1 MPRFAQVILD
11 RSTGKVLD
19 YEIPAE
25 WQGRV
30 GEGSRVR
37 VPLRNRQ
44 VQATVV
50 STSDSTT
57 AKGVRPIAAVMDKR
71 PQMTPVLM
79 RLAKWMA
86 EYYACVE
93 QDALRCILPRA
104 VREAGHAPLQR
115 RFAALT
121 GTPDASVI
129 EAISKRAPRQAA
141 VLDFLQKAAAPV
153 AVARL
158 LEETGAADAAL
169 KSLAKRGLISIN
181 TEEVRRAPRG
191 SQDFVATKPPELSA
205 EQEKALEGIRPALQ
219 DPAKHKPIVL
229 KGITGSGKTEVYL
242 RAIAEVIGRGKTA
255 LVLVPE
261 ISLTPQTVE
270 RFSSRFAPLGIEVA
284 VLHSHLSEGE
294 RHDEWHRVRDGHA
307 RIVIGARGAVFAP
320 LENLGLI
327 VIDEEHDTSYKQDEG
342 PRYHARDLAV
352 VRGKMEPCAVLLGS
366 ATPSL
371 ESFENCRKGKYDLIE
386 LTHRHDGCVLPVFR
400 VVDMRLRSKDGERND
415 QFISPKLALAIEA
428 RLAKAEQTILFLNR
442 RGFFTVLACK
452 ACGKKVECPHCSV
465 SLALHR
471 AEDRARCHLCGY
483 SMNPPRRCPDCGD
496 PQIAFSGVGTEK
508 VEAAVRKIFPQA
520 RVARMDSDTMTRKNA
535 YHETLGAFRRRQI
548 DILVGTQ
555 MIAKGLHFPG
565 VTLVGIIS
573 ADSALHLP
581 DFRAGERTFQL
592 LVQVAGRAGRG
603 DAEGEVI
610 VQTFSPAHPSLQ
622 FAKSHDFDGFAAHEL
637 EMRKNFGHPP
647 FSHLVL
653 LTARADMQQKAEF
666 AARLVV
672 QHLEKSVPH
681 SIMVSPAAP
690 APLARVRGMYRY
702 QIVVRG
708 QQIRAMTKAIKET
721 LACLKLPKE
730 THVAVDV
737 DPMAVL

>member
-1 MPRFAQVILD
+1 
-11 RSTGKVLD
+11 LD
-19 YEIPAE
+19 YEIPEGWAA
-25 WQGRV
+25 RV
-30 GEGSRVR
+30 AAGSRVR

-44 VQATVV
+44 VIGTVV
-50 STSDSTT
+50 SVSETTS
-57 AKGVRPIAAVMDKR
+57 AKGVRPIAAVMDER

-79 RLAKWMA
+79 KLAKWMA
-86 EYYACVE
+86 DYYGCDE
-93 QDALRCILPRA
+93 QDALRCVLPRA
-104 VREAGHAPLQR
+104 VRETGHAPLKR
-115 RFAALT
+115 KFAVLAREVGAEELEAL
-121 GTPDASVI
+121 AR
-129 EAISKRAPRQAA
+129 KAPRQAA
-141 VLDFLQKAAAPV
+141 AVECLQKADGPV
-153 AVARL
+153 AVANL
-158 LEETGAADAAL
+158 AAQTGAADATL
-169 KSLAKRGLISIN
+169 KTLERRGLIAITS
-181 TEEVRRAPRG
+181 EEVRRAPRG
-191 SQDFVATKPPELSA
+191 SEEFVPSLPPELSA
-205 EQEKALEGIRPALQ
+205 EQESALQGIRPALR
-219 DPAKHKPIVL
+219 DPGAHKPIVL

-242 RAIAEVIGRGKTA
+242 RAIGEVIDAGKTA

-270 RFSSRFAPLGIEVA
+270 RFSSRFAPLGIDVA

-294 RHDEWHRVRDGHA
+294 RHDEWHRVRDGKA

-320 LENLGLI
+320 LDNLGLI

-371 ESFENCRKGKYDLIE
+371 ESYENCRKGKYDLLE
-386 LTHRHDGCVLPVFR
+386 LNHRHDGCVLPVFR

-415 QFISPKLALAIEA
+415 QFISPKLATAIES
-428 RLAKAEQTILFLNR
+428 RLAKGEQTILFLNR

-452 ACGKKVECPHCSV
+452 ACGKTVECPNCSV
-465 SLALHR
+465 SLTLHR
-471 AEDRARCHLCGY
+471 AEDRARCHICGHAEK
-483 SMNPPRRCPDCGD
+483 PPRRCPQCQD

-508 VEAAVRKIFPQA
+508 VEAVVKKMFPKA

-535 YHETLGAFRRRQI
+535 YHETLGAFRARKI

-610 VQTFSPAHPSLQ
+610 VQTFTPAHPSLQ
-622 FAKSHDFDGFAAHEL
+622 FAKSHDFDGFADHEL
-637 EMRKNFGHPP
+637 EMRGNFGHPP
-647 FSHLVL
+647 YSHIVL
-653 LTARADMQQKAEF
+653 ITARADTAQKAEF
-666 AARLVV
+666 AARTLA
-672 QHLEKSVPH
+672 QKLSSSVPP
-681 SIMVSPAAP
+681 SVMVSPAAP

-702 QIVVRG
+702 QVVARG
-708 QQIRAMTKAIKET
+708 KQIRVLTKAIREAIK
-721 LACLKLPKE
+721 AIKLPKDV
-730 THVAVDV
+730 HVAVDV

>member
-11 RSTGKVLD
+11 RSTGRPLD
-19 YEIPAE
+19 YEIPAG
-25 WQGRV
+25 WNDRV
-30 GEGSRVR
+30 AEGSRVR

-44 VQATVV
+44 AIGTVV
-50 STSDSTT
+50 SVSDTT
-57 AKGVRPIAAVMDKR
+57 TVPGVRPIAAVMDER
-71 PQMTPVLM
+71 PQMTPVLLK
-79 RLAKWMA
+79 LAKWMA
-86 EYYACVE
+86 DYYACDE

-104 VREAGHAPLQR
+104 VRETGNAPLKR
-115 RFAALT
+115 RFAALAC
-121 GTPDASVI
+121 PVSADELAVLRR
-129 EAISKRAPRQAA
+129 KAPRQAA
-141 VLDFLQKAAAPV
+141 AVEHLQNARGPV
-153 AVARL
+153 PVARL
-158 LEETGAADAAL
+158 AAETGVGDAAL
-169 KSLAKRGLISIN
+169 KSLATRGLVTITTAS
-181 TEEVRRAPRG
+181 VRRAPFAAEE
-191 SQDFVATKPPELSA
+191 FVATDPPRLSA
-205 EQEKALEGIRPALQ
+205 EQKRALEGIRPALAN
-219 DPAKHKPIVL
+219 PRAHKPIVL

-242 RAIAEVIGRGKTA
+242 RAIGEVLDAGGTA

-270 RFSSRFAPLGIEVA
+270 RFASRFAPKGIGVA

-294 RHDEWHRVRDGHA
+294 RHDEWHRVRDGKA

-320 LENLGLI
+320 LQNLGLI

-352 VRGKMEPCAVLLGS
+352 VRGTMEPCAVLLGS

-371 ESFENCRKGKYDLIE
+371 ESFENCRKGKYDLLE

-400 VVDMRLRSKDGERND
+400 VVDMRLQGRGGGLND
-415 QFISPKLALAIEA
+415 RFLSPKLCQAIES
-428 RLAKAEQTILFLNR
+428 RLAKGEQTILFLNR

-452 ACGKKVECPHCSV
+452 ACGKNVQCPHCSV

-471 AEDRARCHLCGY
+471 AEDLARCHLCGY
-483 SMNPPRRCPDCGD
+483 SQKPPRRCPQCHD

-508 VEAAVRKIFPQA
+508 VEAAVRKIFPKA
-520 RVARMDSDTMTRKNA
+520 RVARMDSDTMTRKGA
-535 YHETLGAFRRRQI
+535 YHEALGAFRSRKT

-610 VQTFSPAHPSLQ
+610 VQTFTPFHPSLQ
-622 FAKSHDFDGFAAHEL
+622 FAKSHDFDGFAGQEL
-637 EMRKNFGHPP
+637 EMRQKFGHPP
-647 FSHLVL
+647 FSHVVL
-653 LTARADMQQKAEF
+653 ITARADTEQKAEF
-666 AARLVV
+666 SAQTLAR
-672 QHLEKSVPH
+672 HLASAVPPGVM
-681 SIMVSPAAP
+681 ISPAAP

-702 QIVVRG
+702 QIVARG
-708 QQIRAMTKAIKET
+708 RRIRALTKAIRT
-721 LACLKLPKE
+721 AIRGLKLPKDV
-730 THVAVDV
+730 HVVVDV

>member
-1 MPRFAQVILD
+1 MFRFAQVILD
-11 RSTGKVLD
+11 RSTGKTLD
-19 YEIPAE
+19 YEIPGG
-25 WQGRV
+25 WNGRV
-30 GEGSRVR
+30 AAGSRVR

-44 VQATVV
+44 VIGTVV
-50 STSDSTT
+50 SVSETTS
-57 AKGVRPIAAVMDKR
+57 AKGVRPIAAVMDER

-79 RLAKWMA
+79 KLAKWMA
-86 EYYACVE
+86 EYYGCDE

-104 VREAGHAPLQR
+104 VRETGHAPLKR
-115 RFAALT
+115 KFAALARQVSAQEIDT
-121 GTPDASVI
+121 LRGKA
-129 EAISKRAPRQAA
+129 ARQAA
-141 VLDFLQKAAAPV
+141 VLEYLQRAGGPV
-153 AVARL
+153 AVAKL
-158 LEETGAADAAL
+158 IADLGSSDAAL
-169 KSLAKRGLISIN
+169 KTLARRGLVDLTS
-181 TEEVRRAPRG
+181 EEVRRAPRG
-191 SQDFVATKPPELSA
+191 SEEFVATKPPELST
-205 EQEKALEGIRPALQ
+205 EQQKALDGIRPALR
-219 DPAKHKPIVL
+219 DPSQHKPIVL

-242 RAIAEVIGRGKTA
+242 RAIAEVLEAGKTA

-270 RFSSRFAPLGIEVA
+270 RFASRFTPLGIEVA

-294 RHDEWHRVRDGHA
+294 RHDEWHRVRDGKA

-320 LENLGLI
+320 LDNLGLI

-371 ESFENCRKGKYDLIE
+371 ESFENCRKGKYDLLE
-386 LTHRHDGCVLPVFR
+386 LNHRHDGCVLPVFR

-415 QFISPKLALAIEA
+415 QFISPKLAGAIES
-428 RLAKAEQTILFLNR
+428 RLAKGEQTILFLNR

-452 ACGKKVECPHCSV
+452 ACGKKVECPNCSV
-465 SLALHR
+465 SLALHKK
-471 AEDRARCHLCGY
+471 EDLARCHICGHAQK
-483 SMNPPRRCPDCGD
+483 PPRKCPQCHD

-508 VEAAVRKIFPQA
+508 VEAAVRKMFPKA
-520 RVARMDSDTMTRKNA
+520 RVARMDSDTMTRKDA
-535 YHETLGAFRRRQI
+535 YHETLGAFRSRKI

-610 VQTFSPAHPSLQ
+610 VQTFTPAHPSLQ
-622 FAKSHDFDGFAAHEL
+622 FAKSHDFDGFADHEL
-637 EMRKNFGHPP
+637 EMRGNFGHPP
-647 FSHLVL
+647 YSHIVL
-653 LTARADMQQKAEF
+653 ITARADTAQKAEF
-666 AARLVV
+666 AARTLAQKLSAAVPP
-672 QHLEKSVPH
+672 SV
-681 SIMVSPAAP
+681 MVSPAAP

-702 QIVVRG
+702 QVVARG
-708 QQIRAMTKAIKET
+708 KQIRALTAAIRET
-721 LACLKLPKE
+721 IKSIKLPKDA
-730 THVAVDV
+730 HIAVDV

>member
-11 RSTGKVLD
+11 RSTGKTLD
-19 YEIPAE
+19 YEIPAG
-25 WQGRV
+25 WDGRV
-30 GEGSRVR
+30 AAGSRVR

-44 VQATVV
+44 AIGTVV
-50 STSDSTT
+50 AVAETTS
-57 AKGVRPIAAVMDKR
+57 AEGVRPLAAVMDER
-71 PQMTPVLM
+71 PQMTPVLLK
-79 RLAKWMA
+79 LAKWMA
-86 EYYACVE
+86 EYYGCDE
-93 QDALRCILPRA
+93 QDALRCVLPRA
-104 VREAGHAPLQR
+104 VRETGHAPLKR
-115 RFAALT
+115 KFASLAKPASAEEMAALRT
-121 GTPDASVI
+121 
-129 EAISKRAPRQAA
+129 KAPRQAA
-141 VLDFLQKAAAPV
+141 VLAYLQTNGPV

-158 LEETGAADAAL
+158 AAETGASDAAVKTL
-169 KSLAKRGLISIN
+169 VRRGWVEV
-181 TEEVRRAPRG
+181 TAEEVRRAPLG
-191 SQDFVATKPPELSA
+191 SEEFVASVPPVLSA
-205 EQEKALEGIRPALQ
+205 EQEHALEGIRPALR
-219 DPAKHKPIVL
+219 DPGGHRPIVL

-242 RAIAEVIGRGKTA
+242 RAIDEVLQAGKTA

-261 ISLTPQTVE
+261 IALTPQTVE
-270 RFSSRFAPLGIEVA
+270 RFSSRFAPQGIEVA

-294 RHDEWHRVRDGHA
+294 RHDEWHRVRSGQA

-320 LENLGLI
+320 LANPGLI
-327 VIDEEHDTSYKQDEG
+327 VIDEEHDNSYKQDEG

-371 ESFENCRKGKYDLIE
+371 ETFENCRKGKYDLLE

-415 QFISPKLALAIEA
+415 QFISPKLGLAIEA
-428 RLAKAEQTILFLNR
+428 RLAKGEQTILFLNR

-452 ACGKKVECPHCSV
+452 SCGKNVECPHCSV
-465 SLALHR
+465 SLALHKK
-471 AEDRARCHLCGY
+471 EDLARCHICGY
-483 SMNPPRRCPDCGD
+483 AQKPPRRCPQCHD

-508 VEAAVRKIFPQA
+508 VEAAVRKMFPSA
-520 RVARMDSDTMTRKNA
+520 RVARMDSDTMTRKGA
-535 YHETLGAFRRRQI
+535 YHETLGAFRSRKI

-637 EMRKNFGHPP
+637 EMRHNFGHPP
-647 FSHLVL
+647 YSHLVL
-653 LTARADMQQKAEF
+653 LTARADTAQKAEF
-666 AARLVV
+666 AARTLAQKLTAAV
-672 QHLEKSVPH
+672 QQSV
-681 SIMVSPAAP
+681 MVSPAAP

-702 QIVVRG
+702 QVVARG
-708 QQIRAMTKAIKET
+708 KQIRSLTKAVKES
-721 LACLKLPKE
+721 LGSLKLPKDV
-730 THVAVDV
+730 HVAVDV
-737 DPMAVL
+737 DPVALL

>member
-11 RSTGKVLD
+11 RSTGKTLD
-19 YEIPAE
+19 YEIPAG
-25 WQGRV
+25 WDGRV
-30 GEGSRVR
+30 AAGSRVR

-44 VQATVV
+44 VIGTVV
-50 STSDSTT
+50 AVAETTS
-57 AKGVRPIAAVMDKR
+57 AKGVRPLAAVMDER

-79 RLAKWMA
+79 KLAKWMA
-86 EYYACVE
+86 EYYGCDE
-93 QDALRCILPRA
+93 QDALRCVLPRA
-104 VREAGHAPLQR
+104 VRETGHAPLKR
-115 RFAALT
+115 KFASLAKPVSAEEIAALR
-121 GTPDASVI
+121 P
-129 EAISKRAPRQAA
+129 KAPRQAA
-141 VLDFLQKAAAPV
+141 VLEHLQANGPV

-158 LEETGAADAAL
+158 TAETGASDAAV
-169 KSLAKRGLISIN
+169 KTLARRGLVQV
-181 TEEVRRAPRG
+181 TAEEVRRAPLG
-191 SQDFVATKPPELSA
+191 SEEFVASKPPVLSA
-205 EQEKALEGIRPALQ
+205 EQEHALEGIRPALR
-219 DPAKHKPIVL
+219 DPAAHKPIVL

-242 RAIAEVIGRGKTA
+242 RAIDEVLQAGKTA

-261 ISLTPQTVE
+261 IALTPQTVE
-270 RFSSRFAPLGIEVA
+270 RFSSRFTPQGIEVA

-294 RHDEWHRVRDGHA
+294 RHDEWHRVRSGQA

-327 VIDEEHDTSYKQDEG
+327 VIDEEHDNSYKQDEG

-371 ESFENCRKGKYDLIE
+371 ESFENYRKGKYDLLE
-386 LTHRHDGCVLPVFR
+386 LSHRHDGCVLPVFR

-415 QFISPKLALAIEA
+415 QFISPKLGLAIEA
-428 RLAKAEQTILFLNR
+428 RLAKGEQTILFLNR

-452 ACGKKVECPHCSV
+452 SCGKNVECPHCSV
-465 SLALHR
+465 SLALHKK
-471 AEDRARCHLCGY
+471 EDLARCHICGY
-483 SMNPPRRCPDCGD
+483 AQKPPRRCPECHD

-508 VEAAVRKIFPQA
+508 VEAVVRKMFPSA
-520 RVARMDSDTMTRKNA
+520 RVARMDSDTMTRKGA
-535 YHETLGAFRRRQI
+535 YHETLGAFRSRKI

-637 EMRKNFGHPP
+637 EMRHNFGHPP
-647 FSHLVL
+647 YSHLVL
-653 LTARADMQQKAEF
+653 LTARADTAQKAEF
-666 AARLVV
+666 AARTLA
-672 QHLEKSVPH
+672 QKLTAAVPH
-681 SIMVSPAAP
+681 SVMVSPAAP

-702 QIVVRG
+702 QVVARG
-708 QQIRAMTKAIKET
+708 KQIRALTKAIKES
-721 LACLKLPKE
+721 LGAIKLPKDV
-730 THVAVDV
+730 HVAVDV
-737 DPMAVL
+737 DPMALL

>member
-1 MPRFAQVILD
+1 MPCFAQVILD
-11 RSTGKVLD
+11 RSTGKTLD
-19 YEIPAE
+19 YEIPAGWE
-25 WQGRV
+25 GRV
-30 GEGSRVR
+30 AAGSRVR

-44 VQATVV
+44 VIGTVV
-50 STSDSTT
+50 AVTETTS
-57 AKGVRPIAAVMDKR
+57 AKGVRPLAAVMDER

-79 RLAKWMA
+79 KLAKWMA
-86 EYYACVE
+86 EYYGCDE
-93 QDALRCILPRA
+93 QDALRCVLPRA
-104 VREAGHAPLQR
+104 VRETGHAPLKR
-115 RFAALT
+115 KFASLAKTVGAEEMAALRT
-121 GTPDASVI
+121 
-129 EAISKRAPRQAA
+129 KAPRQAA
-141 VLDFLQKAAAPV
+141 VLEHLQANGPV

-158 LEETGAADAAL
+158 TAETGASDAAVKTL
-169 KSLAKRGLISIN
+169 VRRGLVQV
-181 TEEVRRAPRG
+181 TAEEVRRAPLG
-191 SQDFVATKPPELSA
+191 SEEFVASKPPVLSA
-205 EQEKALEGIRPALQ
+205 EQEHALEGIRPALR
-219 DPAKHKPIVL
+219 DPAAHKPIVL

-242 RAIAEVIGRGKTA
+242 RAIDEVLQAGKTA

-261 ISLTPQTVE
+261 IALTPQTVE
-270 RFSSRFAPLGIEVA
+270 RFSSRFTPQGIEVA

-294 RHDEWHRVRDGHA
+294 RHDEWHRVRSGQA
-307 RIVIGARGAVFAP
+307 RIAIGARGAVFAP

-327 VIDEEHDTSYKQDEG
+327 VIDEEHDNSYKQDEG

-371 ESFENCRKGKYDLIE
+371 ESFENYRKGKYDLLE
-386 LTHRHDGCVLPVFR
+386 LSHRHDGCVLPVFR

-415 QFISPKLALAIEA
+415 QFISPKLGLAIEA
-428 RLAKAEQTILFLNR
+428 RLAKGEQTILFLNR

-452 ACGKKVECPHCSV
+452 SCGKNVECPHCSV
-465 SLALHR
+465 SLALHKK
-471 AEDRARCHLCGY
+471 EDLARCHICGY
-483 SMNPPRRCPDCGD
+483 AQKPPRRCPECHD

-508 VEAAVRKIFPQA
+508 VEAVVKKMFPSA
-520 RVARMDSDTMTRKNA
+520 RVARMDSDTMTRKGA
-535 YHETLGAFRRRQI
+535 YHETLGAFRSRKI

-637 EMRKNFGHPP
+637 EMRHNFGHPP
-647 FSHLVL
+647 YSHLVL
-653 LTARADMQQKAEF
+653 LTARADTAQKAEF
-666 AARLVV
+666 AARTLA
-672 QHLEKSVPH
+672 QKLTAAVPH
-681 SIMVSPAAP
+681 TVMVSPAAP

-702 QIVVRG
+702 QVVARG
-708 QQIRAMTKAIKET
+708 KEIRALTKAIKES
-721 LACLKLPKE
+721 LGAIKLPKDV
-730 THVAVDV
+730 HVAVDV
-737 DPMAVL
+737 DPMALL

>member
-11 RSTGKVLD
+11 RSTGRVLD
-19 YEIPAE
+19 YEIPE
-25 WQGRV
+25 TWRSRV
-30 GEGSRVR
+30 GAGSRVR

-44 VQATVV
+44 VTGTVV
-50 STSDSTT
+50 ATSEETG
-57 AKGVRPIAAVMDKR
+57 ARGVRPLAAVLDER

-86 EYYACVE
+86 EYYACDE
-93 QDALRCILPRA
+93 QSALRSILPRA
-104 VREAGHAPLQR
+104 VRETGHAPLRR
-115 RFAALT
+115 RFAAPART
-121 GTPDASVI
+121 V
-129 EAISKRAPRQAA
+129 EAEEIAALSKRAPRQAA
-141 VLDFLQKAAAPV
+141 VLERLRQSGTPVGVAALAAELGPV
-153 AVARL
+153 
-158 LEETGAADAAL
+158 DAAL
-169 KSLAKRGLISIN
+169 KALERRGYVLL
-181 TEEVRRAPRG
+181 TMEAVRRAPG
-191 SQDFVATKPPELSA
+191 GGEFVAAAPPVLSA
-205 EQEKALEGIRPALQ
+205 EQEAALEAIRPALD
-219 DPAKHKPIVL
+219 DPASHRPVVL

-242 RAIAEVIGRGKTA
+242 RAIAGVLAAGKTA

-270 RFSSRFAPLGIEVA
+270 RFSSRFVPEGIGVA

-294 RHDEWHRVRDGHA
+294 RHDEWHRVRDGKA

-327 VIDEEHDTSYKQDEG
+327 VVDEEHDTSYKQDEA

-352 VRGKMEPCAVLLGS
+352 VRGRLEPCAVLLGS

-371 ESFENCRKGKYDLIE
+371 ESFENCRRGKYDLIE
-386 LTHRHDGCVLPVFR
+386 LTHRHDGCRLPVFR
-400 VVDMRLRSKDGERND
+400 VVDMRLSSKGGGD
-415 QFISPKLALAIEA
+415 QFLSPKLCTAIES
-428 RLAKAEQTILFLNR
+428 RLAKGEQTILFLNR
-442 RGFFTVLACK
+442 RGFFTVLACRE
-452 ACGKKVECPHCSV
+452 CGTTVQCPHCSV

-471 AEDRARCHLCGY
+471 TEGLARCHICGHAEK
-483 SMNPPRRCPDCGD
+483 PPRRCPKCAD
-496 PQIAFSGVGTEK
+496 PKIAFSGVGTEK
-508 VEAAVRKIFPQA
+508 VEAAVRALFPKA

-535 YHETLGAFRRRQI
+535 YHETLGAFRSRKI

-565 VTLVGIIS
+565 VTLVGIVS

-610 VQTFSPAHPSLQ
+610 VQTFTPFHPSLQ
-622 FAKSHDFDGFAAHEL
+622 FAKSHDFDGFAEQEL

-647 FSHLVL
+647 FSHMVL
-653 LTARADMQQKAEF
+653 LTARGDTEQKAEF
-666 AARLVV
+666 AARQIAQRL
-672 QHLEKSVPH
+672 SSAVPPAV
-681 SIMVSPAAP
+681 MVSPSAP

-702 QIVVRG
+702 QIVARG
-708 QQIRAMTKAIKET
+708 GGIRALTAAIRGV
-721 LACLKLPKE
+721 LAEVKLPKDV
-730 THVAVDV
+730 HVAVDV
-737 DPMAVL
+737 DPVALL

>member
-1 MPRFAQVILD
+1 MPCFAQVILD
-11 RSTGKVLD
+11 RSTGKTLD
-19 YEIPAE
+19 YEIPAGWE
-25 WQGRV
+25 GRV
-30 GEGSRVR
+30 AAGSRVR

-44 VQATVV
+44 VIGTVV
-50 STSDSTT
+50 AVTETTS
-57 AKGVRPIAAVMDKR
+57 AKGVRPLAAVMDER

-79 RLAKWMA
+79 KLAKWMA
-86 EYYACVE
+86 EYYGCDE
-93 QDALRCILPRA
+93 QDALRCVLPRA
-104 VREAGHAPLQR
+104 VRETGHAPLKR
-115 RFAALT
+115 KFASLAKPVSAEEIAALRT
-121 GTPDASVI
+121 
-129 EAISKRAPRQAA
+129 KAPRQAA
-141 VLDFLQKAAAPV
+141 VLEHLQANGPV

-158 LEETGAADAAL
+158 TAETGASDAAV
-169 KSLAKRGLISIN
+169 KTLARRGLVQV
-181 TEEVRRAPRG
+181 TAEEVRRAPLG
-191 SQDFVATKPPELSA
+191 SEEFVASKPPVLSA
-205 EQEKALEGIRPALQ
+205 EQEHALEGIRPALR
-219 DPAKHKPIVL
+219 DPAAHKPIVL

-242 RAIAEVIGRGKTA
+242 RAIDEVLRAGKTA

-261 ISLTPQTVE
+261 IALTPQTVE
-270 RFSSRFAPLGIEVA
+270 RFSSRFTPQGIEVA

-294 RHDEWHRVRDGHA
+294 RHDEWHRVRSGQA

-320 LENLGLI
+320 LENPGLI
-327 VIDEEHDTSYKQDEG
+327 VIDEEHDNSYKQDEG

-371 ESFENCRKGKYDLIE
+371 ETFENCRKGKYDLLE
-386 LTHRHDGCVLPVFR
+386 LSHRHDGCVLPVFR

-415 QFISPKLALAIEA
+415 QFISPKLGLAIES
-428 RLAKAEQTILFLNR
+428 RLAKGEQTILFLNR

-452 ACGKKVECPHCSV
+452 SCGKNVECPHCSV
-465 SLALHR
+465 SLALHKK
-471 AEDRARCHLCGY
+471 EDLARCHICGY
-483 SMNPPRRCPDCGD
+483 SQKPPRRCPECHD

-508 VEAAVRKIFPQA
+508 VEAVVKKMFPSA
-520 RVARMDSDTMTRKNA
+520 RVARMDSDTMTRKGA
-535 YHETLGAFRRRQI
+535 YHETLGAFRSRKI

-637 EMRKNFGHPP
+637 EMRHNFGHPP
-647 FSHLVL
+647 YSHLVL
-653 LTARADMQQKAEF
+653 LTARADTAQKAEF
-666 AARLVV
+666 AARTLA
-672 QHLEKSVPH
+672 QNLSAAVPH
-681 SIMVSPAAP
+681 TVMVSPAAP

-702 QIVVRG
+702 QVVARG
-708 QQIRAMTKAIKET
+708 KQVRALTKAIKE
-721 LACLKLPKE
+721 CLGTIKLPKDV
-730 THVAVDV
+730 HVAVDV
-737 DPMAVL
+737 DPVAVL

>member
-11 RSTGKVLD
+11 RSTGKELD
-19 YEIPAE
+19 YEIPESWENRIAA
-25 WQGRV
+25 
-30 GEGSRVR
+30 GSRVR

-44 VQATVV
+44 VIGTVV
-50 STSDSTT
+50 SVSETTS
-57 AKGVRPIAAVMDKR
+57 AKGVRPIAAVMDER

-79 RLAKWMA
+79 KLAKWMA
-86 EYYACVE
+86 DYYGCDE

-104 VREAGHAPLQR
+104 VRETGHAPLKR
-115 RFAALT
+115 KFAVLAREVGAEELEAL
-121 GTPDASVI
+121 GR
-129 EAISKRAPRQAA
+129 KAPRQAA
-141 VLDFLQKAAAPV
+141 AVECLQKADGPL
-153 AVARL
+153 AVAKL
-158 LEETGAADAAL
+158 AAQTGAADATL
-169 KSLAKRGLISIN
+169 KTLERRGLIAITS
-181 TEEVRRAPRG
+181 EEVRRAPRG
-191 SQDFVATKPPELSA
+191 SEEFVPSEPPELSA
-205 EQEKALEGIRPALQ
+205 EQESALQGIRPALR
-219 DPAKHKPIVL
+219 DPGAHKPIVL

-242 RAIAEVIGRGKTA
+242 RAIAEVIDAGKTA

-270 RFSSRFAPLGIEVA
+270 RFSSRFAPRGIDVA

-294 RHDEWHRVRDGHA
+294 RHDEWHRVRNGKA

-371 ESFENCRKGKYDLIE
+371 ESFENCRKGKYDLLE

-415 QFISPKLALAIEA
+415 QFISPKLAGAIES
-428 RLAKAEQTILFLNR
+428 RLAKGEQTILFLNR

-452 ACGKKVECPHCSV
+452 ACGKKVECPNCSV
-465 SLALHR
+465 SLALHKK
-471 AEDRARCHLCGY
+471 EDLARCHICGHAQK
-483 SMNPPRRCPDCGD
+483 PPRKCPQCHD

-508 VEAAVRKIFPQA
+508 VEAAVRKMFPKA
-520 RVARMDSDTMTRKNA
+520 RVARMDSDTMTRKDA
-535 YHETLGAFRRRQI
+535 YHETLGAFRSRKI

-610 VQTFSPAHPSLQ
+610 VQTFTPAHPSLQ
-622 FAKSHDFDGFAAHEL
+622 FAKSHDFDGFADHEL
-637 EMRKNFGHPP
+637 EMRGNFGHPP
-647 FSHLVL
+647 YSHIVL
-653 LTARADMQQKAEF
+653 ITARADTAQKAEF
-666 AARLVV
+666 AARTLAQKLSSAVPP
-672 QHLEKSVPH
+672 SV
-681 SIMVSPAAP
+681 MVSPSAP

-702 QIVVRG
+702 QVVARG
-708 QQIRAMTKAIKET
+708 KQVRVLTKAIREAIK
-721 LACLKLPKE
+721 AIKLPKDV
-730 THVAVDV
+730 HVAVDV

>member
-1 MPRFAQVILD
+1 MARFAQVILD
-11 RSTGKVLD
+11 RSTGKTLD
-19 YEIPAE
+19 YEIPAD

-30 GEGSRVR
+30 VEGSRVR
-37 VPLRNRQ
+37 IPLRNRQ
-44 VQATVV
+44 VTGTVV
-50 STSDSTT
+50 SVSQNTT
-57 AKGVRPIAAVMDKR
+57 AKGVRPLAAVMDER

-86 EYYACVE
+86 DYYGCGE

-104 VREAGHAPLQR
+104 VRETGHAPLR
-115 RFAALT
+115 RNFAALAREVSAVEVDT
-121 GTPDASVI
+121 LR
-129 EAISKRAPRQAA
+129 KKAPRQAEIL
-141 VLDFLQKAAAPV
+141 VFLQKVAVPV
-153 AVARL
+153 AATKLVG
-158 LEETGAADAAL
+158 EEGFSDAAL
-169 KSLAKRGLISIN
+169 KALERRGLVVISAKS
-181 TEEVRRAPRG
+181 VRRAPKG
-191 SQDFVATKPPELSA
+191 GAEYVAAKSPQLSA
-205 EQEKALEGIRPALQ
+205 EQAQALDGIRPALL
-219 DPAKHKPIVL
+219 DPSKHHPIVL

-242 RAIAEVIGRGKTA
+242 RAIGEVLDAGQTA

-294 RHDEWHRVRDGHA
+294 RHDEWHRVRSGEA

-320 LENLGLI
+320 LANLGLI

-352 VRGKMEPCAVLLGS
+352 VRGQMEPCAVLLGS

-371 ESFENCRKGKYDLIE
+371 ESFENVRKRKYDMLE

-415 QFISPKLALAIEA
+415 QFISPKLASAIEA
-428 RLAKAEQTILFLNR
+428 RLAKGEQTILFLNR

-452 ACGKKVECPHCSV
+452 ACGQTVECPHCSV

-471 AEDRARCHLCGY
+471 AEDAARCHICGY
-483 SMNPPRRCPDCGD
+483 AQKPPRRCPQCHD

-508 VEAAVRKIFPQA
+508 VEAVVKKMFPAA

-535 YHETLGAFRRRQI
+535 YHETLGAFRSRKI

-610 VQTFSPAHPSLQ
+610 VQTFTPAHPSLQ
-622 FAKSHDFDGFAAHEL
+622 FAKSHDFDGFAEHEL
-637 EMRKNFGHPP
+637 EMRENFGHPP

-653 LTARADMQQKAEF
+653 ITVRADTGQKAEF
-666 AARLVV
+666 AARTLAQKLTAAVPP
-672 QHLEKSVPH
+672 SV
-681 SIMVSPAAP
+681 MVSPAAP

-702 QIVVRG
+702 QVVARG
-708 QQIRAMTKAIKET
+708 KQIRALTAAVRGAIKGT
-721 LACLKLPKE
+721 KLPKE

>member
-11 RSTGKVLD
+11 RSTGKELD
-19 YEIPAE
+19 YEIPAGWE
-25 WQGRV
+25 ARIAP
-30 GEGSRVR
+30 GSRVR

-44 VQATVV
+44 VIGTVMSV
-50 STSDSTT
+50 SDTT
-57 AKGVRPIAAVMDKR
+57 AAKGVRPIASVMDER

-86 EYYACVE
+86 DYYACDE

-104 VREAGHAPLQR
+104 VRKTGHAPLKR
-115 RFAALT
+115 NFAAL
-121 GTPDASVI
+121 ARKVSAEEIAALRV
-129 EAISKRAPRQAA
+129 KAPRQAA
-141 VLDFLQKAAAPV
+141 IVDHLQTSGPLPV
-153 AVARL
+153 AKLTA
-158 LEETGAADAAL
+158 ETGSSDAAL
-169 KSLAKRGLISIN
+169 RALARRGMVSI
-181 TEEVRRAPRG
+181 TSEEVRRAPLA
-191 SQDFVATKPPELSA
+191 SHDFVASKPPKLSA
-205 EQEKALEGIRPALQ
+205 EQEQALERLRPALC
-219 DPAKHKPIVL
+219 DPAKHKPVVL

-242 RAIAEVIGRGKTA
+242 RAIAEVLDAGKTA

-270 RFSSRFAPLGIEVA
+270 RFSSRFAPEGIEVA

-294 RHDEWHRVRDGHA
+294 RHDEWHRVRDGKA

-327 VIDEEHDTSYKQDEG
+327 VVDEEHDTSYKQDEG

-352 VRGKMEPCAVLLGS
+352 VRGNMEPCAVLLGS

-371 ESFENCRKGKYDLIE
+371 ESFENCRKGKYELLE

-400 VVDMRLRSKDGERND
+400 VVDMRLRSKDGERSD
-415 QFISPKLALAIEA
+415 QFISPKLASAVEA
-428 RLAKAEQTILFLNR
+428 RLAKNEQTILFLNR

-452 ACGKKVECPHCSV
+452 ACGKKIECPHCSV

-471 AEDRARCHLCGY
+471 AEDRARCHICGY
-483 SMNPPRRCPDCGD
+483 AEKPPRRCPQCHD

-508 VEAAVRKIFPQA
+508 VEAAVRKMFPQA

-535 YHETLGAFRRRQI
+535 YHETLGSFRARKI

-610 VQTFSPAHPSLQ
+610 VQTFTPSHPSLQ
-622 FAKSHDFDGFAAHEL
+622 FAKSHDFDGFAVHEL

-653 LTARADMQQKAEF
+653 ITARADTEQKAEF
-666 AARLVV
+666 ASRTLAQKLSAAVPP
-672 QHLEKSVPH
+672 SV
-681 SIMVSPAAP
+681 MVSPAAP

-702 QIVVRG
+702 QVVARG
-708 QQIRAMTKAIKET
+708 KQIRALTQAIKDSLKAIK
-721 LACLKLPKE
+721 LPKD
-730 THVAVDV
+730 THVVVDV

>member
-1 MPRFAQVILD
+1 MARFARVILD
-11 RSTGKVLD
+11 RSTGKELD
-19 YEIPAE
+19 YEIPPGWEKRIVA
-25 WQGRV
+25 
-30 GEGSRVR
+30 GSRVR
-37 VPLRNRQ
+37 VPLRNRH
-44 VQATVV
+44 VIGTVV
-50 STSDSTT
+50 SISGTTS
-57 AKGVRPIAAVMDKR
+57 AKGVRPVAAVLDER

-86 EYYACVE
+86 EYYACDE

-104 VREAGHAPLQR
+104 VRETGRAPLKRKFASLARKIGPDEIDALR
-115 RFAALT
+115 R
-121 GTPDASVI
+121 
-129 EAISKRAPRQAA
+129 KAPRQAA
-141 VLDFLQKAAAPV
+141 VVEALQAARGPV
-153 AVARL
+153 AVAKL
-158 LEETGAADAAL
+158 SALTGAADATL
-169 KSLAKRGLISIN
+169 KTLERRGFLTITS
-181 TEEVRRAPRG
+181 EEVRRAPRG
-191 SQDFVATKPPELSA
+191 AQEFVASKPPELSA
-205 EQEKALEGIRPALQ
+205 EQERALDGIRPALR

-242 RAIAEVIGRGKTA
+242 RAIEDVLKAGKTA

-270 RFSSRFAPLGIEVA
+270 RFASRFAPQGIEVA

-294 RHDEWHRVRDGHA
+294 RHDEWHRVRDGKA

-371 ESFENCRKGKYDLIE
+371 ESFENCRKGKYDLFE

-415 QFISPKLALAIEA
+415 QFISPKLATAIES
-428 RLAKAEQTILFLNR
+428 RLAKVEQTILFLNR

-452 ACGKKVECPHCSV
+452 ACGKSVECPHCSV

-471 AEDRARCHLCGY
+471 AQDLARCHICGHAEK
-483 SMNPPRRCPDCGD
+483 PPRRCPQCGD

-508 VEAAVRKIFPQA
+508 VEAAVRKMFPQA

-535 YHETLGAFRRRQI
+535 YHETLGAFRARKI

-603 DAEGEVI
+603 DTEGEVI
-610 VQTFSPAHPSLQ
+610 VQTFTPFHPSLQ
-622 FAKSHDFDGFAAHEL
+622 FAKSHDFDGFAEQEL

-647 FSHLVL
+647 YSHLVL
-653 LTARADMQQKAEF
+653 LTARADTQQKAEF
-666 AARLVV
+666 TARTLAQKLSAA
-672 QHLEKSVPH
+672 VPPAV
-681 SIMVSPAAP
+681 MVSPAAP

-702 QIVVRG
+702 QVVTRG
-708 QQIRAMTKAIKET
+708 KDIRALTKAIKEIIV
-721 LACLKLPKE
+721 AMKLPKD

>member
-1 MPRFAQVILD
+1 MACFAQVILD
-11 RSTGKVLD
+11 RSTGKTLD
-19 YEIPAE
+19 YEIPDGWGA
-25 WQGRV
+25 RV
-30 GEGSRVR
+30 VAGSRVR

-44 VQATVV
+44 AIGTVV
-50 STSDSTT
+50 GVSATTS
-57 AKGVRPIAAVMDKR
+57 AKGVRPIAGVLDEK

-79 RLAKWMA
+79 KLAKWLA
-86 EYYACVE
+86 DYYACDE
-93 QDALRCILPRA
+93 QDALRCVLPRA
-104 VREAGHAPLQR
+104 VRETGHAPLKR
-115 RFAALT
+115 KFAALARAV
-121 GTPDASVI
+121 GAEELDALRR
-129 EAISKRAPRQAA
+129 RAPRQAA
-141 VLDFLQKAAAPV
+141 IVARLQETAGSV

-158 LEETGAADAAL
+158 AADLGAADSAL
-169 KSLAKRGLISIN
+169 KALSRRGLV
-181 TEEVRRAPRG
+181 TVTAEAVRRTPRG
-191 SQDFVATKPPELSA
+191 AEEFIPSAPPVLST
-205 EQEKALEGIRPALQ
+205 EQEQALVRIRPALEA
-219 DPAKHKPIVL
+219 PAGHKPVVL

-242 RAIAEVIGRGKTA
+242 RAIAEVLAAGKTA

-261 ISLTPQTVE
+261 IALTPQTVE
-270 RFSSRFAPLGIEVA
+270 RFSSRFAPEGIEVA

-294 RHDEWHRVRDGHA
+294 RHDEWHRVRNGEA

-352 VRGKMEPCAVLLGS
+352 VRGKLEPCAVLLGS

-371 ESFENCRKGKYDLIE
+371 ESYENCRKGKYDLLE

-415 QFISPKLALAIEA
+415 QFISPKLANAIES
-428 RLAKAEQTILFLNR
+428 RLAKGEQSILFLNR
-442 RGFFTVLACK
+442 RGFFTVLACR
-452 ACGKKVECPHCSV
+452 ACGTTVECPHCSV

-471 AEDRARCHLCGY
+471 KDDVARCHICGH
-483 SMNPPRRCPDCGD
+483 SQKPPRRCPQCRD
-496 PQIAFSGVGTEK
+496 PEIAFSGVGTEK
-508 VEAAVRKIFPQA
+508 VEMAVRKMFPGA

-535 YHETLGAFRRRQI
+535 YHETLGAFRARKI

-610 VQTFSPAHPSLQ
+610 VQTFTPFHQSLQ
-622 FAKSHDFDGFAAHEL
+622 FAKSHDFDGFAQQEL
-637 EMRKNFGHPP
+637 EMRANFGHPP

-653 LTARADMQQKAEF
+653 ITARADTQQKAEF
-666 AARLVV
+666 TARTLANKLSAAVPP
-672 QHLEKSVPH
+672 SV
-681 SIMVSPAAP
+681 MVSPAAP

-702 QIVVRG
+702 QVVARG
-708 QQIRAMTKAIKET
+708 TQIRALTKAIRQTIAEI
-721 LACLKLPKE
+721 KLPKDA
-730 THVAVDV
+730 HVVVDV

>member
-11 RSTGKVLD
+11 RSTGKTLD
-19 YEIPAE
+19 YEIPAGWE
-25 WQGRV
+25 GRV
-30 GEGSRVR
+30 AAGARVR

-44 VQATVV
+44 VIGTVV
-50 STSDSTT
+50 AVAETTS
-57 AKGVRPIAAVMDKR
+57 AKGVRPLAAVMDER

-79 RLAKWMA
+79 KLAKWMA
-86 EYYACVE
+86 EYYGCDE
-93 QDALRCILPRA
+93 QDALRCVLPRA
-104 VREAGHAPLQR
+104 VRETGHAPLKR
-115 RFAALT
+115 KFASLAKPVSAEEIAALRT
-121 GTPDASVI
+121 
-129 EAISKRAPRQAA
+129 KAPRQAA
-141 VLDFLQKAAAPV
+141 ILEHLQANGPV

-158 LEETGAADAAL
+158 TAETGASDAAV
-169 KSLAKRGLISIN
+169 KTLARRGLVQV
-181 TEEVRRAPRG
+181 TAEEVRRAPLG
-191 SQDFVATKPPELSA
+191 SEEFVASKPPVLSA
-205 EQEKALEGIRPALQ
+205 EQEHALEGIRPALR
-219 DPAKHKPIVL
+219 DPAAHKPIVL

-242 RAIAEVIGRGKTA
+242 RAIDEVLQAGKTA

-261 ISLTPQTVE
+261 IALTPQTVE
-270 RFSSRFAPLGIEVA
+270 RFSSRFTPQGIEVA

-294 RHDEWHRVRDGHA
+294 RHDEWHRVRSGQA
-307 RIVIGARGAVFAP
+307 RIAIGARGAVFAP

-327 VIDEEHDTSYKQDEG
+327 VIDEEHDNSYKQDEG

-371 ESFENCRKGKYDLIE
+371 ESFENYRKGKYDLLE
-386 LTHRHDGCVLPVFR
+386 LSHRHDGCVLPVFR

-415 QFISPKLALAIEA
+415 QFISPKLGLAIES
-428 RLAKAEQTILFLNR
+428 RLAKGEQTILFLNR

-452 ACGKKVECPHCSV
+452 SCGKNVECPHCSV
-465 SLALHR
+465 SLALHKK
-471 AEDRARCHLCGY
+471 EDLARCHICGY
-483 SMNPPRRCPDCGD
+483 AQKPPRRCPQCHD

-508 VEAAVRKIFPQA
+508 VEAVVKKMFPSA
-520 RVARMDSDTMTRKNA
+520 RVARMDSDTMTRKGA
-535 YHETLGAFRRRQI
+535 YHETLGAFRSRKI

-637 EMRKNFGHPP
+637 EMRHNFGHPP
-647 FSHLVL
+647 YSHLVL
-653 LTARADMQQKAEF
+653 LTARADTAQKAEF
-666 AARLVV
+666 AARTLA
-672 QHLEKSVPH
+672 QKLTAAVPH
-681 SIMVSPAAP
+681 TVMVSPAAP

-702 QIVVRG
+702 QVVARG
-708 QQIRAMTKAIKET
+708 KQIRALTKAIKES
-721 LACLKLPKE
+721 LGAIKLPKDV
-730 THVAVDV
+730 HVAVDV
-737 DPMAVL
+737 DPMALL

>member
-11 RSTGKVLD
+11 RSTGKTLD
-19 YEIPAE
+19 YEIPGG
-25 WQGRV
+25 WNGRV
-30 GEGSRVR
+30 VAGSRVR

-44 VQATVV
+44 VIGTVV
-50 STSDSTT
+50 SVSETTS
-57 AKGVRPIAAVMDKR
+57 AKGVRPIAAVMDER

-79 RLAKWMA
+79 KLAKWMA
-86 EYYACVE
+86 DYYGCDE
-93 QDALRCILPRA
+93 QDALRCVLPRA
-104 VREAGHAPLQR
+104 VRETGHAPLKRKFAVLAREVSVEELEALR
-115 RFAALT
+115 R
-121 GTPDASVI
+121 
-129 EAISKRAPRQAA
+129 KAPRQAA
-141 VLDFLQKAAAPV
+141 AVEALQTARGSV
-153 AVARL
+153 AVTKLAA
-158 LEETGAADAAL
+158 ETGAADATL
-169 KSLAKRGLISIN
+169 KTLERRGFLTITS
-181 TEEVRRAPRG
+181 EEVRRAPRG
-191 SQDFVATKPPELSA
+191 AEEFLASTPPKLSA
-205 EQEKALEGIRPALQ
+205 EQERALEGIRPALT
-219 DPAKHKPIVL
+219 DPSAHKPIVL

-242 RAIAEVIGRGKTA
+242 RAIDEVIQAGKTA

-294 RHDEWHRVRDGHA
+294 RHDEWHRVRDGKA

-320 LENLGLI
+320 LDHLGLI

-371 ESFENCRKGKYDLIE
+371 ESFENCRKGKYDLLE

-415 QFISPKLALAIEA
+415 QFISPKLATAIES
-428 RLAKAEQTILFLNR
+428 RLAKGEQTILFLNR

-452 ACGKKVECPHCSV
+452 ACGKTVECPHCSV

-471 AEDRARCHLCGY
+471 AQDQARCHICGHAEK
-483 SMNPPRRCPDCGD
+483 PPRRCPQCHD

-508 VEAAVRKIFPQA
+508 VEAAVKKMFPKA

-535 YHETLGAFRRRQI
+535 YHETLGAFRTRKI

-637 EMRKNFGHPP
+637 EMRGNFGHPP
-647 FSHLVL
+647 YSHLVL
-653 LTARADMQQKAEF
+653 ITARADTAQKAEF
-666 AARLVV
+666 TARTMAQKLSAAVPP
-672 QHLEKSVPH
+672 SV
-681 SIMVSPAAP
+681 MVSPAAP

-702 QIVVRG
+702 QIVARG
-708 QQIRAMTKAIKET
+708 KQIRVLTKAIRET
-721 LACLKLPKE
+721 IKAIKLPKDV
-730 THVAVDV
+730 HVAVDV

>member
-1 MPRFAQVILD
+1 MPCFAQVILD
-11 RSTGKVLD
+11 RSTGKTLD
-19 YEIPAE
+19 YEIPAGWE
-25 WQGRV
+25 GRV
-30 GEGSRVR
+30 AAGSRVR

-44 VQATVV
+44 VIGTVV
-50 STSDSTT
+50 AVTETTS
-57 AKGVRPIAAVMDKR
+57 AKGVRPLAAVMDER

-79 RLAKWMA
+79 KLAKWMA
-86 EYYACVE
+86 EYYGCDE
-93 QDALRCILPRA
+93 QDALRCVLPRA
-104 VREAGHAPLQR
+104 VRETGHAPLKR
-115 RFAALT
+115 KFASLAKPVSAEEIAALRT
-121 GTPDASVI
+121 
-129 EAISKRAPRQAA
+129 KAPRQAA
-141 VLDFLQKAAAPV
+141 VLEHLQANGPV

-158 LEETGAADAAL
+158 TAETGASDAAV
-169 KSLAKRGLISIN
+169 KTLARRGLVQV
-181 TEEVRRAPRG
+181 TAEEVRRAPLG
-191 SQDFVATKPPELSA
+191 SEEFVASKPPVLSA
-205 EQEKALEGIRPALQ
+205 EQEHALEGIRPALR
-219 DPAKHKPIVL
+219 DPAAHKPIVL

-242 RAIAEVIGRGKTA
+242 RAIDEVLRAGKTA

-261 ISLTPQTVE
+261 IALTPQTVE
-270 RFSSRFAPLGIEVA
+270 RFSSRFTPQGIEVA

-294 RHDEWHRVRDGHA
+294 RHDEWHRVRSGQA

-320 LENLGLI
+320 LENPGLI
-327 VIDEEHDTSYKQDEG
+327 VIDEEHDNSYKQDEG

-371 ESFENCRKGKYDLIE
+371 ETFENCRKGKYDLLE
-386 LTHRHDGCVLPVFR
+386 LSHRHDGCVLPVFR

-415 QFISPKLALAIEA
+415 QFISPKLGLAIES
-428 RLAKAEQTILFLNR
+428 RLAKGEQTILFLNR

-452 ACGKKVECPHCSV
+452 SCGKNVECPHCSV
-465 SLALHR
+465 SLALHKK
-471 AEDRARCHLCGY
+471 EDLARCHICGY
-483 SMNPPRRCPDCGD
+483 SQKPPRRCPECHD

-508 VEAAVRKIFPQA
+508 VEAVVKKMFPSA
-520 RVARMDSDTMTRKNA
+520 RVARMDSDTMTRKGA
-535 YHETLGAFRRRQI
+535 YHETLGAFRSRKI

-637 EMRKNFGHPP
+637 EMRHNFGHPP
-647 FSHLVL
+647 YSHLVL
-653 LTARADMQQKAEF
+653 LTARADTAQKAEF
-666 AARLVV
+666 AARTLA
-672 QHLEKSVPH
+672 QNLSAAVPH
-681 SIMVSPAAP
+681 TVMVSPAAP

-702 QIVVRG
+702 QVVARG
-708 QQIRAMTKAIKET
+708 KQVRALTKAIKE
-721 LACLKLPKE
+721 CLGTIKLPKDV
-730 THVAVDV
+730 HVVVDV
-737 DPMAVL
+737 DPVAVL

>member
-1 MPRFAQVILD
+1 MARFARVILD
-11 RSTGKVLD
+11 RSTARPLD
-19 YEIPAE
+19 YSIPDG
-25 WQGRV
+25 WSDRV
-30 GEGSRVR
+30 AAGSRVR

-44 VQATVV
+44 VLGTVV
-50 STSDSTT
+50 SVSETTS
-57 AKGVRPIAAVMDKR
+57 AKGVRPIAAVMDAR

-79 RLAKWMA
+79 KLAKWMA
-86 EYYACVE
+86 DYYACDE

-104 VREAGHAPLQR
+104 VRETGHAPLKR
-115 RFAALT
+115 KFAALAR
-121 GTPDASVI
+121 PVSRQEIDALRG
-129 EAISKRAPRQAA
+129 KAPRQAS
-141 VLDFLQKAAAPV
+141 LLEYLEQHGSSS
-153 AVARL
+153 VARL
-158 LEETGAADAAL
+158 NAAIGSSDAVLKTLER
-169 KSLAKRGLISIN
+169 RGLVCL
-181 TEEVRRAPRG
+181 TAEEVRRAPRG
-191 SQDFVATKPPELSA
+191 LEGFVATKPPVLSA
-205 EQEKALEGIRPALQ
+205 EQERALDGIRPALR

-229 KGITGSGKTEVYL
+229 QGITGSGKTEVYL
-242 RAIAEVIGRGKTA
+242 RAIGEVLEAGQTA

-270 RFSSRFAPLGIEVA
+270 RFASRFTPQGVEVA
-284 VLHSHLSEGE
+284 VLHTHLSEGE
-294 RHDEWHRVRDGHA
+294 RHDEWHSVRDGRA

-320 LENLGLI
+320 LDNLGLI
-327 VIDEEHDTSYKQDEG
+327 VVDEEHDTSYKQDEG

-352 VRGKMEPCAVLLGS
+352 VRGRMEPCAVLLGS

-371 ESFENCRKGKYDLIE
+371 ESHENCRKHKYDLLE
-386 LTHRHDGCVLPVFR
+386 LSHRHDGCVLPVFR

-415 QFISPKLALAIEA
+415 QFISPKLATAIES
-428 RLAKAEQTILFLNR
+428 RLAKGEQTILFLNR

-452 ACGKKVECPHCSV
+452 ACGKTVECPHCSV

-471 AEDRARCHLCGY
+471 KDDAARCHICGH
-483 SMNPPRRCPDCGD
+483 SQKPPRRCPQCHD

-508 VEAAVRKIFPQA
+508 VEAAVRKMFPEA

-535 YHETLGAFRRRQI
+535 YHETLGAFRSRKI

-637 EMRKNFGHPP
+637 EMRGNFGHPP
-647 FSHLVL
+647 YAHLVL
-653 LTARADMQQKAEF
+653 LTARADTAQKAEF
-666 AARLVV
+666 TARTLAQKLAAA
-672 QHLEKSVPH
+672 VPH
-681 SIMVSPAAP
+681 SVMVSPAAP

-702 QIVVRG
+702 QVVARG
-708 QQIRAMTKAIKET
+708 KQIRALTGAIRET
-721 LACLKLPKE
+721 LKTTKLPKD
-730 THVAVDV
+730 THVVVDV

>member
-1 MPRFAQVILD
+1 MTRFAQVILD
-11 RSTGKVLD
+11 RSTGKELD
-19 YEIPAE
+19 YEIPAGWE
-25 WQGRV
+25 SRIA
-30 GEGSRVR
+30 EGSRVR

-44 VQATVV
+44 VIGTVMAV
-50 STSDSTT
+50 SSTTT
-57 AKGVRPIAAVMDKR
+57 AKGVRPIAAVMDER

-86 EYYACVE
+86 DYYACCE
-93 QDALRCILPRA
+93 QDALRCVLPRA
-104 VREAGHAPLQR
+104 VRETGHAPLKR
-115 RFAALT
+115 KFAALSRAV
-121 GTPDASVI
+121 GAEEIAVMG
-129 EAISKRAPRQAA
+129 KKAPRQADA
-141 VLDFLQKAAAPV
+141 IRCLQSAGDPI
-153 AVARL
+153 AVAKL
-158 LEETGAADAAL
+158 TALSGVSDTAL
-169 KSLAKRGLISIN
+169 KSLARKGVVEIT
-181 TEEVRRAPRG
+181 TEAVRRVPLG
-191 SQDFVATKPPELSA
+191 SQEFVATKPPVLSA
-205 EQEKALEGIRPALQ
+205 EQERALEGIRPALR
-219 DPAKHKPIVL
+219 DPGKHKPIVL

-242 RAIAEVIGRGKTA
+242 RAINEVLRAGKTA

-270 RFSSRFAPLGIEVA
+270 RFASRFAPQGIEVA

-294 RHDEWHRVRDGHA
+294 RHDEWHRIRDGKA

-371 ESFENCRKGKYDLIE
+371 ESFENCRKGKYDLFE

-415 QFISPKLALAIEA
+415 QFISPKLAAAIES
-428 RLAKAEQTILFLNR
+428 RLAKGEQTILFLNR

-452 ACGKKVECPHCSV
+452 ACGKTVECPHCSV

-471 AEDRARCHLCGY
+471 AEDAARCHICGHAEK
-483 SMNPPRRCPDCGD
+483 PPRRCPQCGD

-508 VEAAVRKIFPQA
+508 VEAAVKKMFPQA
-520 RVARMDSDTMTRKNA
+520 RVARMDSDTMTRKGA
-535 YHETLGAFRRRQI
+535 YHETLGAFRARKI

-610 VQTFSPAHPSLQ
+610 VQTFTPFHPSLQ
-622 FAKSHDFDGFAAHEL
+622 FAKSHDFDGFAEQEL

-647 FSHLVL
+647 YSHLVL
-653 LTARADMQQKAEF
+653 LTARADTEQKAEF
-666 AARLVV
+666 TARTLAQKLSAAVP
-672 QHLEKSVPH
+672 QSV
-681 SIMVSPAAP
+681 MVSPAAP
-690 APLARVRGMYRY
+690 APLARLRGMYRY
-702 QIVVRG
+702 QVVTRG
-708 QQIRAMTKAIKET
+708 KDIRALTKAIKEMIG
-721 LACLKLPKE
+721 ALKLPKD

>member
-1 MPRFAQVILD
+1 MPCFAQVILD
-11 RSTGKVLD
+11 RSTGKTLD
-19 YEIPAE
+19 YEIPAGWE
-25 WQGRV
+25 GRV
-30 GEGSRVR
+30 AAGSRVR

-44 VQATVV
+44 VIGTVV
-50 STSDSTT
+50 AVTETTS
-57 AKGVRPIAAVMDKR
+57 AKGVRPLAAVMDER

-79 RLAKWMA
+79 KLAKWMA
-86 EYYACVE
+86 EYYGCDE
-93 QDALRCILPRA
+93 QDALRCVLPRA
-104 VREAGHAPLQR
+104 VRETGHAPLKR
-115 RFAALT
+115 KFASLAKTVGAEEMAALRT
-121 GTPDASVI
+121 
-129 EAISKRAPRQAA
+129 KAPRQAA
-141 VLDFLQKAAAPV
+141 VLEHLQANGPV

-158 LEETGAADAAL
+158 TADTGASDAAV
-169 KSLAKRGLISIN
+169 KTLARRGLVQV
-181 TEEVRRAPRG
+181 TAEEVRRAPLG
-191 SQDFVATKPPELSA
+191 SEEFVASKPPVLSA
-205 EQEKALEGIRPALQ
+205 EQEHALEGIRPALR
-219 DPAKHKPIVL
+219 DPAAHKPIVL

-242 RAIAEVIGRGKTA
+242 RAIDEVLRAGKTA

-261 ISLTPQTVE
+261 IALTPQTVE
-270 RFSSRFAPLGIEVA
+270 RFSSRFTPQGIEVA

-294 RHDEWHRVRDGHA
+294 RHDEWHRVRSGQA

-320 LENLGLI
+320 LENPGLI
-327 VIDEEHDTSYKQDEG
+327 VIDEEHDNSYKQDEG

-371 ESFENCRKGKYDLIE
+371 ETFENCRKGKYDLLE
-386 LTHRHDGCVLPVFR
+386 LSHRHDGCVLPVFR

-415 QFISPKLALAIEA
+415 QFISPKLGLAIES
-428 RLAKAEQTILFLNR
+428 RLAKGEQTILFLNR

-452 ACGKKVECPHCSV
+452 SCGKNVECPHCSV
-465 SLALHR
+465 SLALHKK
-471 AEDRARCHLCGY
+471 EDLARCHICGY
-483 SMNPPRRCPDCGD
+483 SQKPPRRCPECHD

-508 VEAAVRKIFPQA
+508 VEAVVKKMFPSA
-520 RVARMDSDTMTRKNA
+520 RVARMDSDTMTRKGA
-535 YHETLGAFRRRQI
+535 YHETLGAFRSRKI

-637 EMRKNFGHPP
+637 EMRHNFGHPP
-647 FSHLVL
+647 YSHLVL
-653 LTARADMQQKAEF
+653 LTARADTAQKAEF
-666 AARLVV
+666 AARTLA
-672 QHLEKSVPH
+672 QSLSAAVPH
-681 SIMVSPAAP
+681 TVMVSPAAP

-702 QIVVRG
+702 QVVARG
-708 QQIRAMTKAIKET
+708 KQVRALTKAIKE
-721 LACLKLPKE
+721 CLGTIKLPKDV
-730 THVAVDV
+730 HVAVDV
-737 DPMAVL
+737 DPVAVL